1 MFELFLIYNQFKTH
15 NVFISTTNEMD
26 FNNRNNND
34 WTLNNDHMN
43 TTQSS
48 NAPNVGPKKIIRNLA
63 LKRIKEV
70 IPLENKVKNQLNFNL
85 IYVNLIGFQ
94 NSFVN
99 EFYRFNYF

>member
-1 MFELFLIYNQFKTH
+1 
-15 NVFISTTNEMD
+15 MD

-70 IPLENKVKNQLNFNL
+70 IPLENKVKN
-85 IYVNLIGFQ
+85 
-94 NSFVN
+94 
-99 EFYRFNYF
+99 